1 MDGFRQY
8 MDSLGTTVLEAHMR
22 LARGSK
28 RTFLPGNLV
37 AGVGLEVD
45 KTPILARSA
54 GRALRHS
61 ALMYVLE
68 GHGNFE
74 AAGTRRCDV
83 APGTAFYLYPGRWH
97 QFDPHP
103 GTVWT
108 EYWVV
113 FDAKEAK
120 RRFGDIVPDPSRP
133 VHQIGREEEVIEA
146 YERLN
151 DLWICGSRFAE
162 EQSSYLLHRILHGV
176 WSRIAP
182 AALPAAD
189 ELVFRLRQLVKHNL
203 AEPELDFHELAAS
216 LGVSYDRFRKRVK
229 AATGLAPRQFHI
241 AAKVNRARQLILNS
255 RLSVKEVAAR
265 LGFRDQLY
273 FSRLFKSRTGLSPRE
288 FRKRYLVTQRR

>member
-1 MDGFRQY
+1 
-8 MDSLGTTVLEAHMR
+8 MR
-22 LARGSK
+22 LTRGAR

-54 GRALRHS
+54 GRVLRHS

-68 GHGNFE
+68 GRGTFE
-74 AAGTRRCDV
+74 DAGTRRCEV
-83 APGTAFYLYPGRWH
+83 IPGTAFYIHPARWH

-113 FDAKEAK
+113 FDATEAE
-120 RRFGDIVPDPSRP
+120 RRFGSIVPDPARP
-133 VHQIGREEEVIEA
+133 IHHIGREEEVIEA

-162 EQSSYLLHRILHGV
+162 QQSSYFLHRILYGV

-189 ELVFRLRQLVKHNL
+189 ELVHRLRQLVKHNL
-203 AEPELDFHELAAS
+203 AAPALDFHELAAS
-216 LGVSYDRFRKRVK
+216 LGLSYDRFRKRVK

-241 AAKVNRARQLILNS
+241 AAKVNRARQLILNL
-255 RLSVKEVAAR
+255 RLSVKEVAAG

-288 FRKRYLVTQRR
+288 FRRRYLVGRKT